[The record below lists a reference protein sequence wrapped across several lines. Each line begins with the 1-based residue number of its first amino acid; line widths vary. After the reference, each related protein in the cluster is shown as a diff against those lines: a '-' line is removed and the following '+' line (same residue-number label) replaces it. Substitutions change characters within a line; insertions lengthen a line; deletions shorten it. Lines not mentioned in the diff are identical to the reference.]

1 MADLCSSYNEVYNRS
16 HRKLSFALPVYKVA
30 KFFPETQTVFK
41 DNDKTDVEQRSR
53 STSRSTLLNLVK
65 EDLEAGNLTSFEQLL
80 KAMAA
85 YIDAEK
91 DIVVD
96 RILRTMMKEIKGIT
110 ECNCFLIYVLTRMYI
125 NCCSY
130 VPNFLSSGIYISF
143 KISAFHF
150 RMKMYQH

>member
-41 DNDKTDVEQRSR
+41 DNDKTDEEQR
-53 STSRSTLLNLVK
+53 SRSTLLNLVK

-110 ECNCFLIYVLTRMYI
+110 ECNCFLIHVLTRMYI

-130 VPNFLSSGIYISF
+130 LPNF
-143 KISAFHF
+143 
-150 RMKMYQH
+150 